1 MRREVSPRSASGSA
15 AETDAAT
22 WMRSSSW
29 VIVRTARGGGEIAP
43 AVQIPGSMPAL
54 TIPIVETAACRLCAL
69 LRAHRLPTLLLAAL
83 AAVLIAACGS
93 SNSSSSGAA
102 GAGSSAAAT
111 GTSSAAAAG
120 TSSAA
125 ATSSASGA
133 CSKASLPLHSSG
145 VLTVATDSPAYPPY
159 FEDNKPSNGKGF
171 ESAVAY
177 AIASKLGFAQSE
189 VKWVTEPF
197 DSSYAPGPKSFDFD
211 INEISITKPRQKA
224 VDFSA
229 PYYTNPQGII
239 VASGSKYAHLTSLAG
254 LRGAKIGVQIGTTS
268 LDATNQVIKPSSQP
282 DVFNTSNDVVAAF
295 KIHRVDAIVVD
306 LATAFELTSEIKH
319 STIAG
324 QFTAP
329 GGDNWG
335 VLLSKGSKLTP
346 CVNQAINALQADGTL
361 TALNKRW
368 IASAADV
375 PELH

>member
-1 MRREVSPRSASGSA
+1 M
-15 AETDAAT
+15 
-22 WMRSSSW
+22 
-29 VIVRTARGGGEIAP
+29 
-43 AVQIPGSMPAL
+43 
-54 TIPIVETAACRLCAL
+54 
-69 LRAHRLPTLLLAAL
+69 
-83 AAVLIAACGS
+83 LIAACGS

-102 GAGSSAAAT
+102 ASSAAPAATGSSSAAA
-111 GTSSAAAAG
+111 S
-120 TSSAA
+120 
-125 ATSSASGA
+125 SSASGA
-133 CSKASLPLHSSG
+133 CTKSALALHSPG

-159 FEDNKPSNGKGF
+159 FENNKPSNGKGF

-177 AIASKLGFAQSE
+177 AIAAKLGFSPSE

-211 INEISITKPRQKA
+211 INEISITKPREKA

-239 VASGSKYAHLTSLAG
+239 VGSDSKYAHAKSLAD
-254 LRGAKIGVQIGTTS
+254 LRDAKIGVQIGTTS

-295 KIHRVDAIVVD
+295 KINRVNAIVVD

-335 VLLSKGSKLTP
+335 VLLAKGSKLTP
-346 CVNQAINALQADGTL
+346 CVNQAVNALQADGTL

-368 IASAADV
+368 IASAANA
-375 PELH
+375 PELQ

>member
-1 MRREVSPRSASGSA
+1 MQRR
-15 AETDAAT
+15 
-22 WMRSSSW
+22 
-29 VIVRTARGGGEIAP
+29 
-43 AVQIPGSMPAL
+43 
-54 TIPIVETAACRLCAL
+54 CRLCGL
-69 LRAHRLPTLLLAAL
+69 LPARRLSTVLLPTL

-93 SNSSSSGAA
+93 SNSSSSSSSAGAA
-102 GAGSSAAAT
+102 PGTSSSTA
-111 GTSSAAAAG
+111 TSSAAAA
-120 TSSAA
+120 
-125 ATSSASGA
+125 
-133 CSKASLPLHSSG
+133 CSKAALALHSPG

-177 AIASKLGFAQSE
+177 AIAGKLGFSKGE
-189 VKWVTEPF
+189 VKWVVEPF

-211 INEISITKPRQKA
+211 INEISITKPREKA

-239 VASGSKYAHLTSLAG
+239 VSSSSKYAHVTSLAA
-254 LRGAKIGVQIGTTS
+254 LRGAKIGVQIGSTS
-268 LDATNQVIKPSSQP
+268 LDATNSVIKPSSQP

-306 LATAFELTSEIKH
+306 LATAFELTGEIKN

-335 VLLSKGSKLTP
+335 VLLGKGSKLTP
-346 CVNQAINALQADGTL
+346 CVSQAVNALQSDGTL
-361 TALNKRW
+361 AALNKRW
-368 IASAADV
+368 IASAANV
-375 PELH
+375 PELK

>member
-1 MRREVSPRSASGSA
+1 V
-15 AETDAAT
+15 
-22 WMRSSSW
+22 W
-29 VIVRTARGGGEIAP
+29 VP
-43 AVQIPGSMPAL
+43 
-54 TIPIVETAACRLCAL
+54 CRLWAL
-69 LRAHRLPTLLLAAL
+69 LRARRLSTVLVSAL

-93 SNSSSSGAA
+93 SSSSSSSTTA
-102 GAGSSAAAT
+102 GAGAPAST
-111 GTSSAAAAG
+111 AAG

-125 ATSSASGA
+125 TSSAAA
-133 CSKASLPLHSSG
+133 CTKSTLALHSAG
-145 VLTVATDSPAYPPY
+145 VLTVGTDSPAYPPY
-159 FEDNKPSNGKGF
+159 FEDNKPANGKGF

-177 AIASKLGFAQSE
+177 AIAGKLGFNPSE

-211 INEISITKPRQKA
+211 INEISITKPREKA

-239 VASGSKYAHLTSLAG
+239 VSSTSKYAHVTSLAG
-254 LRGAKIGVQIGTTS
+254 LRGAKVGVQIGSTS
-268 LDATNQVIKPSSQP
+268 LDATNSVIKPSSQP

-306 LATAFELTSEIKH
+306 LATAFQLTSEIKH

-329 GGDNWG
+329 GGDTWG

-346 CVNQAINALQADGTL
+346 CVNQAIGALQADGTL

-368 IASAADV
+368 IASAANV

>member
-1 MRREVSPRSASGSA
+1 M
-15 AETDAAT
+15 
-22 WMRSSSW
+22 
-29 VIVRTARGGGEIAP
+29 RGGAGTSGP
-43 AVQIPGSMPAL
+43 P
-54 TIPIVETAACRLCAL
+54 VEHATSWQPRRCRLCAL
-69 LRAHRLPTLLLAAL
+69 PSRARPLCVLLIVAL

-93 SNSSSSGAA
+93 SSSSS
-102 GAGSSAAAT
+102 SSAAGGSATSAAGPATSAAT
-111 GTSSAAAAG
+111 GSG
-120 TSSAA
+120 TAS
-125 ATSSASGA
+125 ATSSAGA
-133 CSKASLPLHSSG
+133 CSKASLPVHTSG

-159 FEDNKPSNGKGF
+159 FENNKPSNGKGF

-177 AIASKLGFAQSE
+177 AIASKLGFSASE
-189 VKWVTEPF
+189 VKWVVEPF

-211 INEISITKPRQKA
+211 INEISITKPREKA

-239 VASGSKYAHLTSLAG
+239 VSSTGKYAHVTSLAG
-254 LRGAKIGVQIGTTS
+254 LRGAKIGVQIGSTS
-268 LDATNQVIKPSSQP
+268 LDATSSVIKPSSQP

-306 LATAFELTSEIKH
+306 LATAFELTSEIKN

-346 CVNQAINALQADGTL
+346 CVSQAVNALQANGTL
-361 TALNKRW
+361 ASLNKRW
-368 IASAADV
+368 IASAANV

>member
-1 MRREVSPRSASGSA
+1 
-15 AETDAAT
+15 
-22 WMRSSSW
+22 
-29 VIVRTARGGGEIAP
+29 
-43 AVQIPGSMPAL
+43 
-54 TIPIVETAACRLCAL
+54 LCAL
-69 LRAHRLPTLLLAAL
+69 LRARRLSTLLLPAL
-83 AAVLIAACGS
+83 AAALIAACGS
-93 SNSSSSGAA
+93 SSSSSSSGAS
-102 GAGSSAAAT
+102 SSA
-111 GTSSAAAAG
+111 AAAAG
-120 TSSAA
+120 TSSSA
-125 ATSSASGA
+125 ATSSAA
-133 CSKASLPLHSSG
+133 ATCSKSTLALHSPG
-145 VLTVATDSPAYPPY
+145 VLTVATDAPAYPPY
-159 FEDNKPSNGKGF
+159 FEDDKPSNGKGF

-177 AIASKLGFAQSE
+177 AIAGKLGFTTSE

-211 INEISITKPRQKA
+211 INEISITKPREKA

-239 VASGSKYAHLTSLAG
+239 VSSTSKYAHVTSLAA
-254 LRGAKIGVQIGTTS
+254 LRGAKIGVQIGSTS
-268 LDATNQVIKPSSQP
+268 LDATNSVIKPSSQP

-335 VLLSKGSKLTP
+335 VLLGKGSKLTP
-346 CVNQAINALQADGTL
+346 CVSQAVNALQADGTL

-368 IASAADV
+368 IASAANV

>member
-1 MRREVSPRSASGSA
+1 MMREVSPRSAAGSEAVTEA
-15 AETDAAT
+15 AI

-29 VIVRTARGGGEIAP
+29 VMVQAARGGGGVAP
-43 AVQIPGSMPAL
+43 AVQIPESVPAL
-54 TIPIVETAACRLCAL
+54 TILIVGTHRAGEPRRCRLCAL
-69 LRAHRLPTLLLAAL
+69 PATRRLFTVLVPAL

-93 SNSSSSGAA
+93 SSSSSS
-102 GAGSSAAAT
+102 SSASSAPAAT
-111 GTSSAAAAG
+111 GSASG

-125 ATSSASGA
+125 ATSSTAA
-133 CSKASLPLHSSG
+133 CSKSTLALHSPG
-145 VLTVATDSPAYPPY
+145 VLTVATDAPAYPPY

-171 ESAVAY
+171 ESGVAY
-177 AIASKLGFAQSE
+177 AIAGKLGFSKNE
-189 VKWVTEPF
+189 VKWVVEPF
-197 DSSYAPGPKSFDFD
+197 GSSYAPGPKSFDFD
-211 INEISITKPRQKA
+211 INEISITKPREKA

-239 VASGSKYAHLTSLAG
+239 VSATSKYAHVTSLAA

-268 LDATNQVIKPSSQP
+268 LDATNSVIKPSSQP

-295 KIHRVDAIVVD
+295 KIQRVNAIVVD

-335 VLLSKGSKLTP
+335 VLLAKGSKLTP
-346 CVNQAINALQADGTL
+346 CVSQAVNALQSNGTL
-361 TALNKRW
+361 AALNKRW
-368 IASAADV
+368 IASAANV